1 MNDKYTMMN
10 AERLKQAEKWL
21 EWRSVFLCLDCMQ
34 MICDAVFFMLSI
46 LHG

>member
-1 MNDKYTMMN
+1 MNDKYTMKN